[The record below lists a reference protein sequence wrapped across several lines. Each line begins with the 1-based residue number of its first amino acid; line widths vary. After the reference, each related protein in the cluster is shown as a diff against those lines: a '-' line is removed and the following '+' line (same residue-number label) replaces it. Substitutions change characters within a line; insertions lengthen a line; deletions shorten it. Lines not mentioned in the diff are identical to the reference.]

1 MTLNLPIT
9 RTVLLALGIFALL
22 QQTSWAH
29 FIWLAPQLSSGARS
43 VQVYFGEEASPD
55 DPDLLPR
62 LNGMKA
68 WLVAAGKPAMKLE
81 LSLEDGELSA
91 QLPETIKEPHL
102 LIASHDLGVLSRG
115 ESTFRLKY
123 YAKAAPADQTM
134 AWSAVNTSNLLK
146 LDVVPRVLESTIEIQ
161 VRFAGKPVA
170 EAEVKATGPGLDE
183 FSTATDANGSATIPL
198 KKAGIYSIRA
208 RHLEQQSG
216 MMDDKQYDEVRHY
229 STITLQ
235 TESGELGSQVQLEP
249 LPELVT
255 SFGAAIVGQEIYT
268 YGGHTGDAHE
278 YSQSVQSN
286 KLRRLDLTSGK
297 WSVLAEGPR
306 LQGLALVA
314 HQHRLYRLG
323 GFSAKNAAG
332 EEHDLWSQ
340 SGAAAFDL
348 QANRWLELPP
358 LPEPR
363 SSFDAAV
370 LDNTI
375 YVVGGWKLAGEDEN
389 VWHETV
395 WGMDLT
401 VDNPQW
407 QLVTKAPFQRRA
419 LSVAAHDGK
428 LYAIGGMNREGGPTR
443 RVDIFNPQTGD
454 WSMGPELHGED
465 GMTGFGN
472 AAFATGGQLYVTTI
486 KGDLQRLSQD
496 GSRWEI
502 IQKTPTARFFHRML
516 PVDQQRLAIVGGA
529 SMATGK
535 FEQVEIL
542 PVK

>member
-1 MTLNLPIT
+1 MTLHL
-9 RTVLLALGIFALL
+9 RTIRKACLMIGIIALL

-29 FIWLAPQLSSGARS
+29 FIWLAPQLSSGTRS

-55 DPDLLPR
+55 DPDLLTR
-62 LNGMKA
+62 LNGMNA
-68 WLVAAGKPAMKLE
+68 WLVAVGKPAMKLE
-81 LSLEDGELSA
+81 LSLADGELSA
-91 QLPETIKEPHL
+91 QLPESLEEPHL

-123 YAKAAPADQTM
+123 YAKAAPADQT
-134 AWSAVNTSNLLK
+134 AVWNVVNTSDLLK
-146 LDVVPRVLESTIEIQ
+146 LDVVPSVLESTIEIQ
-161 VRFAGKPVA
+161 VRFDGKPVA

-183 FSTATDANGSATIPL
+183 FATATDANGTATIPL

-216 MMDDKQYDEVRHY
+216 MIDDKQYDEVRHY
-229 STITLQ
+229 STVTLN
-235 TESGELGSQVQLEP
+235 TASGSQVQLDP

-278 YSQSVQSN
+278 YSQAVQSN

-314 HQHRLYRLG
+314 HQDRLYRLG
-323 GFSAKNAAG
+323 GFSAKNAEG
-332 EEHDLWSQ
+332 EEQDLWSQ
-340 SGAAAFDL
+340 SAVAAFHL
-348 QANRWLELPP
+348 QTNRWQELPP

-375 YVVGGWKLAGEDEN
+375 YVVGGWKLAGEDDN
-389 VWHETV
+389 VWHDTV

-401 VDNPQW
+401 VDDPQW
-407 QLVTKAPFQRRA
+407 QLVVKAPFQRRA
-419 LSVAAHDGK
+419 LSVAAHNGQ
-428 LYAIGGMNREGGPTR
+428 LYAIGGMNKEGGPTR
-443 RVDIFNPQTGD
+443 RVDIFNPETGD
-454 WSMGPELHGED
+454 WSVGPELVGDD
-465 GMTGFGN
+465 GMAGFGN
-472 AAFATGGQLYVTTI
+472 AAFATGGSLYVTTI

-496 GSRWEI
+496 GSRWEV

-516 PVDQQRLAIVGGA
+516 PVDQQRLAILGGA

-535 FEQVEIL
+535 FEKVEIL